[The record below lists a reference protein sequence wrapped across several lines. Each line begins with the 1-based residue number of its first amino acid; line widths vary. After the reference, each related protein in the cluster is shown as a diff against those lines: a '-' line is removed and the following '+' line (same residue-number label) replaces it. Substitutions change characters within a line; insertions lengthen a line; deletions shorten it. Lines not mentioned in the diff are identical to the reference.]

1 MIIEE
6 TVQLKEKLIETL
18 SEQYSEERI
27 GIHVSDLVS
36 CIRKTV
42 FEKLQ
47 PRSLSETDLMLFVL
61 GEGHHQ
67 IIQLLA
73 GKGVVTVE
81 QEVELDG
88 VIGTV
93 DLLENGV
100 PIEIKTRRTKNREPE
115 DTHVRQLSYYMAM
128 VQSNVG
134 VLLYVMLNNLEDD
147 EPKFISRTITL
158 TDDELEGLKEE
169 LLYRRD
175 LLAGAVEAKDPLS
188 IPGEESFKQCTYCQY
203 SNVCKPEILS
213 RRTVQD
219 SAKS

>member
-1 MIIEE
+1 MIELCLERGSPVIIEE

-18 SEQYSEERI
+18 TEQYSEVRI
-27 GIHVSDLVS
+27 GIHVSDLLS

-42 FEKLQ
+42 FEKFQ

-134 VLLYVMLNNLEDD
+134 VPLYVMLNNLEDD

-158 TDDELEGLKEE
+158 TDDELE
-169 LLYRRD
+169 
-175 LLAGAVEAKDPLS
+175 
-188 IPGEESFKQCTYCQY
+188 
-203 SNVCKPEILS
+203 
-213 RRTVQD
+213 
-219 SAKS
+219 